1 MTERAHFTGQP
12 VSEGTAAGRLYV
24 ADPGPPADATAEQV
38 REAFAAVA
46 AERHDLAERLRVA
59 GRDAEADIIA
69 VAALIATDP
78 ALVEPA
84 VAAVTGGSGAAGAVL
99 AAAEAQASVLAGL
112 PVPEL
117 AERAGDVRQV
127 GQAVLDRLAAAGG
140 PPRPEGDFILVRRE
154 VSPADLIELSG
165 DGLAG
170 AVSVAGGGSSHAA
183 IIARGLG
190 LPMITGVDV
199 AVLAAPGGQPAVL
212 DAVAGEL
219 TVGPGAAADVGSG
232 AGLAA
237 GADVTARAGQAAGAG
252 RAGRAGTTTAAAANR
267 LRQARDTGPAA
278 TIDGRA
284 ITVLCNVASAVETK
298 AGLARGAAGVG
309 LLRTEIP
316 FLDALAWPTLAE
328 HKAHLAL
335 ILGLL
340 AGRTATVRLL
350 DFSGDK
356 IPPFLARH
364 HANGAPASGDA
375 PWAIGRRADGP
386 QGAAGPPAGGASVVG
401 GGVSRAAGSDPVAG
415 SGADAGVAPKGGA
428 APVPGAGPQRAAG
441 LAALLAHPT
450 ALRDQLRAILEAGR
464 DTRLGVLI
472 PMVSALDEVAQVRA
486 ALAETAAAL
495 GGPVPPLGIM
505 VELAATAV
513 AAETFAPAVDF
524 FSIGTNDL
532 AGQVLGLDRRDP
544 TARPAL
550 AADPRVLRLVAH
562 VTQAARE
569 AGIVVSVCGD
579 AAADAQVLP
588 LLVGLGVTTLSV
600 PAARVPQVRR
610 WVTALDSGA
619 CAELAARALDAP
631 NADAVW
637 KLVPAL

>member
-1 MTERAHFTGQP
+1 MTRHAHFTGRP
-12 VSEGTAAGRLYV
+12 VSEGTAAGRLYL
-24 ADPGPPADATAEQV
+24 ADPGPPTDATAEQV

-59 GRDAEADIIA
+59 GRDAEADIIG
-69 VAALIATDP
+69 VAGLIAADP

-84 VAAVTGGSGAAGAVL
+84 VAAVTGGSGAADAVL
-99 AAAEAQASVLAGL
+99 AAAEEQASVLAGL

-127 GQAVLDRLAAAGG
+127 GQAVLDRLAAAGA

-154 VSPADLIELSG
+154 VSPADLI
-165 DGLAG
+165 GLADEGLTG

-183 IIARGLG
+183 IVARGLG
-190 LPMITGVDV
+190 LPMITGVDA
-199 AVLAAPGGQPAVL
+199 AVLGAPGGQPALL

-219 TVGPGAAADVGSG
+219 TVGPGAT

-237 GADVTARAGQAAGAG
+237 GAVMAVGADAVSGAGAT
-252 RAGRAGTTTAAAANR
+252 AGAAANG
-267 LRQARDTGPAA
+267 LRQARDTAPAA
-278 TIDGRA
+278 TTDGRA
-284 ITVLCNVASAVETK
+284 ITVLCNVASAAETK

-328 HKAHLAL
+328 HQAHLAP

-356 IPPFLARH
+356 IPPFL
-364 HANGAPASGDA
+364 
-375 PWAIGRRADGP
+375 
-386 QGAAGPPAGGASVVG
+386 
-401 GGVSRAAGSDPVAG
+401 
-415 SGADAGVAPKGGA
+415 
-428 APVPGAGPQRAAG
+428 GAGAQPAAG

-450 ALRDQLRAILEAGR
+450 ALRDQLRAILEAGH
-464 DTRLGVLI
+464 DARLGVLI
-472 PMVSALDEVAQVRA
+472 PMVSSPGEVARVRA

-495 GGPVPPLGIM
+495 GAAAPRLGIM
-505 VELAATAV
+505 VELAATAA

-550 AADPRVLRLVAH
+550 AADPRVLGLIAH
-562 VTQAARE
+562 VAE
-569 AGIVVSVCGD
+569 AGRRAGIGVSVCGD
-579 AAADAQVLP
+579 AAADPQVLP
-588 LLVGLGVTTLSV
+588 LLVGLGVDTLSV
-600 PAARVPQVRR
+600 PAARVPRVNS
-610 WVTALDSGA
+610 WVASLDAAA
-619 CAELAARALDAP
+619 CAELAARALAAP
-631 NADAVW
+631 TVDAVW